1 MTTSWRLWVAGARPR
16 TLPAAVVPVVVGT
29 AAGYVASGRAVLHR
43 NSHHFTVGHSF
54 IALNAILALIVALGL
69 QIGTNYVNDYADGV
83 RGTDEVRVGPVRL
96 VAGKLATVRQVKLAA
111 LAAFGVSG
119 VAGLILAIRVTW
131 WFIPIGALCALA
143 GWAYTGG
150 KHPYGY
156 LGLGEILVFVF
167 FGLVATAGSAYVQHA
182 PFDSLLN
189 QIIANS
195 GHAHAPVFHAYG
207 TGSGTVGGF
216 PWAFALWVG
225 VPIGLLAAAL
235 LQANNLR
242 DVGTDKETGKKTV
255 AVRLGRVRAGYL
267 YVGTLVAAAASIGV
281 LQHYRGWSLIA
292 LAALP
297 LAVPLARLALSDS
310 NGRDLL
316 PMLPGTARLQLAVGV
331 LLTVGLLLVRP

>member
-1 MTTSWRLWVAGARPR
+1 
-16 TLPAAVVPVVVGT
+16 VVPVVVGT
-29 AAGYVASGRAVLHR
+29 AAGYVASAQVVVTTNAL
-43 NSHHFTVGHSF
+43 GHSRGTLGHSLNVVD
-54 IALNAILALIVALGL
+54 ALLALVVALGL

-96 VAGKLATVRQVKLAA
+96 VAGKLATVKEVKLAA
-111 LAAFGVSG
+111 LTAFGVSG
-119 VAGLILAIRVTW
+119 VAGLILAVRVSW
-131 WFIPIGALCALA
+131 WFILVGALCGLA

-156 LGLGEILVFVF
+156 LGLGELLVFVF
-167 FGLVATAGSAYVQHA
+167 FGLVATAGSAYVQHV
-182 PFDSLLN
+182 PYRVFTNSDSR
-189 QIIANS
+189 IA
-195 GHAHAPVFHAYG
+195 
-207 TGSGTVGGF
+207 VGVLPGF

-225 VPIGLLAAAL
+225 VPVGLLAAAL

-267 YVGTLVAAAASIGV
+267 YVGTLIAAAASIGV

-292 LAALP
+292 LVALA
-297 LAVPLARLALSDS
+297 LGVPLARLALSDR

>member
-1 MTTSWRLWVAGARPR
+1 VASHIFAISYAPLNGQAHS
-16 TLPAAVVPVVVGT
+16 TLSTNIPVVHGF
-29 AAGYVASGRAVLHR
+29 L
-43 NSHHFTVGHSF
+43 F
-54 IALNAILALIVALGL
+54 LNAILALVVALGL

-96 VAGKLATVRQVKLAA
+96 VAGKLATVRQVKTAA
-111 LAAFGVSG
+111 LIAFGMSG
-119 VAGLILAIRVTW
+119 IAGLILAVRVSYW
-131 WFIPIGALCALA
+131 LIPIGALCGLA

-150 KHPYGY
+150 SRPYGY
-156 LGLGEILVFVF
+156 LGFGEVFVFVF
-167 FGLVATAGSAYVQHA
+167 FGLIATTGSAYVQHA
-182 PFDSLLN
+182 TVVVEGRSL
-189 QIIANS
+189 S
-195 GHAHAPVFHAYG
+195 V
-207 TGSGTVGGF
+207 GF

-242 DVGTDKETGKKTV
+242 DVQTDKETGKKTV

-292 LAALP
+292 LLAIP
-297 LAVPLARLALSDS
+297 LAVPPVRLALSDR

-316 PMLPGTARLQLAVGV
+316 PMLAATARLQLAVGL
-331 LLTVGLLLVRP
+331 LLTIGLLLVRS

>member
-1 MTTSWRLWVAGARPR
+1 VTTPWRLWVAGARPR

-29 AAGYVASGRAVLHR
+29 AAGYVASARAVLHS
-43 NSHHFTVGHSF
+43 NSHGVSRITYGHAF
-54 IALNAILALIVALGL
+54 IPVNAILALIVALGL

-96 VAGKLATVRQVKLAA
+96 VAGRLATVRKVKLAA
-111 LAAFGVSG
+111 LTAFGVSG

-156 LGLGEILVFVF
+156 LGLGELLVFVF

-182 PFDSLLN
+182 AFGFP
-189 QIIANS
+189 S
-195 GHAHAPVFHAYG
+195 GHSSGRSSSLFINVVG
-207 TGSGTVGGF
+207 TPHGF

-292 LAALP
+292 LAAIP
-297 LAVPLARLALSDS
+297 LAIPLPRLALSDR

>member
-1 MTTSWRLWVAGARPR
+1 VTTSWRLWVAGARPR

-29 AAGYVASGRAVLHR
+29 AAGYVASARLVIHGNGHVT
-43 NSHHFTVGHSF
+43 FGHSF
-54 IALNAILALIVALGL
+54 IAVNAILALIVALGL

-111 LAAFGVSG
+111 LTAFGVSG
-119 VAGLILAIRVTW
+119 VAGLILAIRVSY
-131 WFIPIGALCALA
+131 WFIPIGALCGLA

-182 PFDSLLN
+182 SFS
-189 QIIANS
+189 
-195 GHAHAPVFHAYG
+195 PVFDQISSSHSRSGGFFGYG
-207 TGSGTVGGF
+207 SGSGTLFPGF

-242 DVGTDKETGKKTV
+242 NVGTDQETGKKTL

-267 YVGTLVAAAASIGV
+267 YVGTLVAAATSIGV

-292 LAALP
+292 LAAVP
-297 LAVPLARLALSDS
+297 LAIPLARLALSDR
-310 NGRDLL
+310 NRRDLL
-316 PMLPGTARLQLAVGV
+316 PMLPGTARLQVAVGV
-331 LLTVGLLLVRP
+331 LLTVGILLVRP

>member
-1 MTTSWRLWVAGARPR
+1 VTTPWRLWVAGARPR

-29 AAGYVASGRAVLHR
+29 AAGYVASAHITVSSNVHHGGLHA
-43 NSHHFTVGHSF
+43 SLGHSF
-54 IALNAILALIVALGL
+54 SAINAILALLVALGL

-96 VAGKLATVRQVKLAA
+96 VAGKLATVRQVKIAA
-111 LAAFGVSG
+111 LTAFGMSG
-119 VAGLILAIRVTW
+119 VAGLVLAIRVSY
-131 WFIPIGALCALA
+131 WFIPIGALCGLA

-150 KHPYGY
+150 SHPYGY
-156 LGLGEILVFVF
+156 LGLGEVLVFLF

-182 PFDSLLN
+182 PFGIQAIHHSASLAFSSSLD
-189 QIIANS
+189 IA
-195 GHAHAPVFHAYG
+195 H
-207 TGSGTVGGF
+207 GF

-225 VPIGLLAAAL
+225 VPIGLLATAL

-242 DVGTDKETGKKTV
+242 DVGTDTETGKKTV

-281 LQHYRGWSLIA
+281 LQHYRGWSLLA

-297 LAVPLARLALSDS
+297 LAIPPARLALGQR
-310 NGRDLL
+310 NGRELL
-316 PMLPGTARLQLAVGV
+316 PMLAATARLQLAVGI
-331 LLTVGLLLVRP
+331 LLTVGLLLVRA

>member
-1 MTTSWRLWVAGARPR
+1 VTTPWRLWVAGARPR

-29 AAGYVASGRAVLHR
+29 AAGYVASARAVLDDGR
-43 NSHHFTVGHSF
+43 VTVSHSF
-54 IALNAILALIVALGL
+54 IAVNAILALIVALAL

-96 VAGKLATVRQVKLAA
+96 VAGNLATVRQVKLAA
-111 LAAFGVSG
+111 LTAFGISG

-131 WFIPIGALCALA
+131 WFIPIGVLCGLA

-182 PFDSLLN
+182 PFHAVLTHG
-189 QIIANS
+189 NS
-195 GHAHAPVFHAYG
+195 AHVFTA
-207 TGSGTVGGF
+207 TVGLTFGF

-242 DVGTDKETGKKTV
+242 DVGTDKETGKKTL

-281 LQHYRGWSLIA
+281 LQHYRGWSIIA
-292 LAALP
+292 LAAIP
-297 LAVPLARLALSDS
+297 LALPPARLALSDR
-310 NGRDLL
+310 NGRELL
-316 PMLPGTARLQLAVGV
+316 PMLAATARLQLAVGI

>member
-1 MTTSWRLWVAGARPR
+1 VSTPWRLWVAGARPR

-29 AAGYVASGRAVLHR
+29 AAGYVASARVVLTSSGRI
-43 NSHHFTVGHSF
+43 TVGHSF
-54 IALNAILALIVALGL
+54 IAANAILALIVALAL

-96 VAGKLATVRQVKLAA
+96 VAGNLATVRQVKLAA
-111 LAAFGVSG
+111 LTAFGVSG

-131 WFIPIGALCALA
+131 WFIPIGALCGLA

-182 PFDSLLN
+182 PFHAVLTHG
-189 QIIANS
+189 NS
-195 GHAHAPVFHAYG
+195 AHVF
-207 TGSGTVGGF
+207 TSTVGLTFGF

-242 DVGTDKETGKKTV
+242 DVGTDKETGKKTL

-281 LQHYRGWSLIA
+281 LQHYRGWSIIA
-292 LAALP
+292 LAAIP
-297 LAVPLARLALSDS
+297 LALPMARLALSDR

>member
-1 MTTSWRLWVAGARPR
+1 VTTSWRLWVAGARPR

-29 AAGYVASGRAVLHR
+29 AAGYVASARVVVTTNALGHSRGTL
-43 NSHHFTVGHSF
+43 GHSF
-54 IALNAILALIVALGL
+54 NVVDALLALVVALGL

-96 VAGKLATVRQVKLAA
+96 VAGKLATVKEVKLAA
-111 LAAFGVSG
+111 LTAFGVSG
-119 VAGLILAIRVTW
+119 VAGLILAVRVSW
-131 WFIPIGALCALA
+131 WFILVGALCGLA

-156 LGLGEILVFVF
+156 LGLGELLVFVF
-167 FGLVATAGSAYVQHA
+167 FGLVATAGSAYVQHV
-182 PFDSLLN
+182 PYRVFTTSDSR
-189 QIIANS
+189 IA
-195 GHAHAPVFHAYG
+195 
-207 TGSGTVGGF
+207 VGVLPGF

-225 VPIGLLAAAL
+225 VPVGLLAAAL

-267 YVGTLVAAAASIGV
+267 YVGTLIAAAASIGV

-292 LAALP
+292 LVALA
-297 LAVPLARLALSDS
+297 LGVPLARLALSDR

>member
-1 MTTSWRLWVAGARPR
+1 MHTNALGRSQS
-16 TLPAAVVPVVVGT
+16 TLGHWFNAVN
-29 AAGYVASGRAVLHR
+29 AVL
-43 NSHHFTVGHSF
+43 
-54 IALNAILALIVALGL
+54 ALVVALGL

-111 LAAFGVSG
+111 VTTFGVSG
-119 VAGLILAIRVTW
+119 VAGLVLAIRVTW

-150 KHPYGY
+150 SHPYGY
-156 LGLGEILVFVF
+156 LGLGELLVFVF
-167 FGLVATAGSAYVQHA
+167 FGLVATAGSAYVQHV
-182 PFDSLLN
+182 PFGVFNDSG
-189 QIIANS
+189 ATS
-195 GHAHAPVFHAYG
+195 
-207 TGSGTVGGF
+207 SVGVIPDF
-216 PWAFALWVG
+216 PWAFALWVS

-297 LAVPLARLALSDS
+297 LAIPPVRLALSDR
-310 NGRDLL
+310 NGRELL
-316 PMLPGTARLQLAVGV
+316 PMLVATARLQLAVGV
-331 LLTVGLLLVRP
+331 LLTIGLLLVRP

>member
-1 MTTSWRLWVAGARPR
+1 VTTSWRLWVAGARPR

-29 AAGYVASGRAVLHR
+29 AAGYVASAARVVVR
-43 NSHHFTVGHSF
+43 SHVGPGGSRFTVGHSF
-54 IALNAILALIVALGL
+54 NAVNAILALVVALGL

-83 RGTDEVRVGPVRL
+83 RGTDEVRAGPVRL
-96 VAGKLATVRQVKLAA
+96 VAGKLATVKQVKVAA

-119 VAGLILAIRVTW
+119 VAGLVLAIRVTW

-150 KHPYGY
+150 SHPYGY
-156 LGLGEILVFVF
+156 LGLGELLVFVF
-167 FGLVATAGSAYVQHA
+167 FGLVATAGSAYVQHV
-182 PFDSLLN
+182 PLGSV
-189 QIIANS
+189 AN
-195 GHAHAPVFHAYG
+195 GNG
-207 TGSGTVGGF
+207 TRLFLGVLHGF
-216 PWAFALWVG
+216 PWAFAFWVS

-255 AVRLGRVRAGYL
+255 AVRLGRARAGYL

-281 LQHYRGWSLIA
+281 LQHYRGWSLLA

-297 LAVPLARLALSDS
+297 LAVPLARLAVSDR

-316 PMLPGTARLQLAVGV
+316 PMLAGTARLQLVVGG